1 MLGGRKTPCVNPDIE
16 LINRQWKNKMRI
28 IRILHLKPNEKD
40 STNRKQ
46 FYTVVI
52 EKEDLV
58 HIKIN
63 ILGSNLKQVLWM
75 R

>member
-1 MLGGRKTPCVNPDIE
+1 MT
-16 LINRQWKNKMRI
+16 RI

-40 STNRKQ
+40 STNRMQ